1 MYERRLIRLNET
13 LNSNDN
19 KLLIRMMHT
28 LDNCFPE
35 EVNGH
40 VEKDD
45 IDKWIV
51 FYNTIKEKYSNIKL
65 ILISKQFDYAFIK
78 CIQNGMYL
86 INDKDIF
93 DNNNNKLLLFL
104 SQIKYENI

>member
-65 ILISKQFDYAFIK
+65 ILKVLHLFAFQMRK
-78 CIQNGMYL
+78 CIT
-86 INDKDIF
+86 ICH
-93 DNNNNKLLLFL
+93 
-104 SQIKYENI
+104 